1 MAERGAGFTTGTGQL
16 ILGRLQSD
24 LGFFRRR
31 DVDQNTVVNAEDASL
46 LNEMNIGIFFF
57 AEGLNIVPVS
67 VSNECYLSV
76 SVHLA
81 GKSGAVP
88 DPTATRVYFDLSS
101 SDGAFTAKLNQSML
115 IGGWS
120 GGLVEA
126 NLTYATAVM
135 LVFAR
140 SNSGVL
146 SGIGS
151 RKMRCSQVSAFRRA
165 WMDERGGGAARAG
178 VNVTSGVTTQLV
190 AAVCFWVC
198 LRFDSLSIG
207 WLVHHPVS
215 VSLISYCCCRIKHG
229 NAAPCPSSSLGR
241 VHQ

>member
-1 MAERGAGFTTGTGQL
+1 
-16 ILGRLQSD
+16 
-24 LGFFRRR
+24 
-31 DVDQNTVVNAEDASL
+31 
-46 LNEMNIGIFFF
+46 MNNGIFFF
-57 AEGLNIVPVS
+57 VEGLNIVPVS

-76 SVHLA
+76 SVHLV

-229 NAAPCPSSSLGR
+229 NAGAVPLVFPRTGAIDGEPSWRS
-241 VHQ
+241 

>member
-46 LNEMNIGIFFF
+46 VNEMNIGIFFF

-76 SVHLA
+76 SVHLV

-88 DPTATRVYFDLSS
+88 DPTATRVYFDRSS
-101 SDGAFTAKLNQSML
+101 SDGAFTAELNQSML
-115 IGGWS
+115 SEGLS

-126 NLTYATAVM
+126 NLTNATAVSS
-135 LVFAR
+135 VFAS
-140 SNSGVL
+140 SNV
-146 SGIGS
+146 IGS
-151 RKMRCSQVSAFRRA
+151 HKMHCSQVSAFS
-165 WMDERGGGAARAG
+165 AG
-178 VNVTSGVTTQLV
+178 LDG
-190 AAVCFWVC
+190 
-198 LRFDSLSIG
+198 
-207 WLVHHPVS
+207 
-215 VSLISYCCCRIKHG
+215 
-229 NAAPCPSSSLGR
+229 
-241 VHQ
+241 